1 MKTAFLFPGQGS
13 QVVGMGKDLWEH
25 SETAREI
32 FAQADEILGFSLQ
45 KLCFEGPEEQLRLT
59 EYAQPAL
66 LTVSYA
72 AYLELVQ
79 TGITPAVMAGHS
91 LGEYS
96 ALVASGALSFSD
108 GLKLVRERGR
118 LMAEAGRK
126 TNGGM
131 AAVLMLERAILE
143 ELLDKLGEGKVVIAN
158 LNSPA
163 QIVISGEKSR
173 LELIGQEVVARK
185 GRFVPLAVSGA
196 FHSFMMQE
204 AAEAFQGVLRQ
215 VTFNKPQTEVIAN
228 LTAAPIGD
236 PADIPELLV
245 RHLTSP
251 VRWEESL
258 RRMEQDGV
266 RLFVEVG
273 PGKVLS
279 GLVKKTLTGADIA
292 QVASGEDAKKLLAI
306 SEEV

>member
-1 MKTAFLFPGQGS
+1 
-13 QVVGMGKDLWEH
+13 
-25 SETAREI
+25 
-32 FAQADEILGFSLQ
+32 
-45 KLCFEGPEEQLRLT
+45 
-59 EYAQPAL
+59 
-66 LTVSYA
+66 
-72 AYLELVQ
+72 
-79 TGITPAVMAGHS
+79 
-91 LGEYS
+91 
-96 ALVASGALSFSD
+96 
-108 GLKLVRERGR
+108 
-118 LMAEAGRK
+118 MAEAGRK

-279 GLVKKTLTGADIA
+279 GLVKKTLTGAVIA

>member
-1 MKTAFLFPGQGS
+1 MKTAFFPGKEARSWAWERTCGNIRNS
-13 QVVGMGKDLWEH
+13 PGDLCRPMKFRFP
-25 SETAREI
+25 S
-32 FAQADEILGFSLQ
+32 
-45 KLCFEGPEEQLRLT
+45 KLCFEGPRT
-59 EYAQPAL
+59 TAPNGIRPAGFINGEL
-66 LTVSYA
+66 S

-279 GLVKKTLTGADIA
+279 GLVKKTLTGAVIA